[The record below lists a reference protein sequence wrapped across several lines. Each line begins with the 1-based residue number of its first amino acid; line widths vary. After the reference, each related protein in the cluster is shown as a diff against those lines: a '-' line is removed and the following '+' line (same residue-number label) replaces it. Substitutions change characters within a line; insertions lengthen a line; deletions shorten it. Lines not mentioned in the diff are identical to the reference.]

1 MKDIQYNSQ
10 RNNTKGITMDLKT
23 LHGKLQINQRKSHF
37 TPKLHSGG
45 ITVPSAFVISH
56 ERGPD

>member
-1 MKDIQYNSQ
+1 
-10 RNNTKGITMDLKT
+10 MDLKT

-45 ITVPSAFVISH
+45 ITVPSALVISH